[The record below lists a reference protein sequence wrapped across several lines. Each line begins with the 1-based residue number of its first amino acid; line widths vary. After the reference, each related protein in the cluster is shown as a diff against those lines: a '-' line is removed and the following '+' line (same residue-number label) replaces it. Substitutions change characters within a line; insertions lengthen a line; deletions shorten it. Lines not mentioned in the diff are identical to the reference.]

1 MHEKI
6 TEESVA
12 ILTAYRTNCAA
23 TTSAGQ
29 LILPEAF
36 KLLPVY
42 MHACMRSQALRG
54 GMCFS
59 FSSKEPVI
67 FIDELAYSGCGYQYR
82 CQSQLDETFE
92 QLGRS

>member
-1 MHEKI
+1 MIFVFSADHPCFLAVAIFDMQHKSRKAVHEKI

-42 MHACMRSQALRG
+42 MHASMRSQALRG
-54 GMCFS
+54 GWYFS
-59 FSSKEPVI
+59 FSFTTQRHVH
-67 FIDELAYSGCGYQYR
+67 
-82 CQSQLDETFE
+82 
-92 QLGRS
+92 